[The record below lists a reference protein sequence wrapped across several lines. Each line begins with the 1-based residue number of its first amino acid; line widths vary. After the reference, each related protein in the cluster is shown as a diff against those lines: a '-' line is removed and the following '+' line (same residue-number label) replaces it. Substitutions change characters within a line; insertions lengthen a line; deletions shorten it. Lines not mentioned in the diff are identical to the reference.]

1 MGERPVTL
9 QSPLQTHENLSL
21 AEQLGSAQESQLP
34 SDPILEPRPHEGRLL
49 QLMPNFTGSL
59 VNVSVFTNSTH
70 ALSDRHNNSSSAHN
84 HSALLQP
91 SGHSVL
97 PAQHTDAPP
106 TANANSSTSTEG
118 SQAGSMH
125 NELPT
130 WSSDTEDMTA
140 SVTAQPSHTNAA
152 HNFSANSE
160 TSASLPL
167 VSAHTA
173 DSIRA
178 HVTHRTAGL
187 PDSHGSDQIS
197 TSQGFQ
203 VCEPHTDLPIPGM
216 DIAPANQSKC
226 YAHPPQYRSDNYLND
241 SYYMLY
247 HHDMLPTTGS
257 HPAFTWGDI
266 SRFMHAM
273 YKMKRNDPMK
283 AIFVGGSVSSS
294 YCRQANACHHS
305 ACWLSVFCQET
316 LQHNLFFCLL
326 CDTHD

>member
-1 MGERPVTL
+1 MGEQPVTL

-21 AEQLGSAQESQLP
+21 AEQLGSAQESQLH
-34 SDPILEPRPHEGRLL
+34 SDSYLEARLHEGRLL

-59 VNVSVFTNSTH
+59 VNASAFINSTH

-84 HSALLQP
+84 HSALLQ
-91 SGHSVL
+91 SADHSVL

-118 SQAGSMH
+118 SQAGSMR

-130 WSSDTEDMTA
+130 WSSDSEDMTA
-140 SVTAQPSHTNAA
+140 SVTAQPSHPNLDTA
-152 HNFSANSE
+152 HNFSAHSDI
-160 TSASLPL
+160 SASLPV
-167 VSAHTA
+167 VSTHTA
-173 DSIRA
+173 DSTS
-178 HVTHRTAGL
+178 THYSHHAASL
-187 PDSHGSDQIS
+187 PDSIHGSDRVS
-197 TSQGFQ
+197 PSQGFQ
-203 VCEPHTDLPIPGM
+203 ACEPHLDLPIPGM

-226 YAHPPQYRSDNYLND
+226 YTHPPQYRNDNYLND

-247 HHDMLPTTGS
+247 HHDMLPITDS

-266 SRFMHAM
+266 SRFTHAM

-294 YCRQANACHHS
+294 YCRQANACHLS
-305 ACWLSVFCQET
+305 TCCAAACC
-316 LQHNLFFCLL
+316 
-326 CDTHD
+326 